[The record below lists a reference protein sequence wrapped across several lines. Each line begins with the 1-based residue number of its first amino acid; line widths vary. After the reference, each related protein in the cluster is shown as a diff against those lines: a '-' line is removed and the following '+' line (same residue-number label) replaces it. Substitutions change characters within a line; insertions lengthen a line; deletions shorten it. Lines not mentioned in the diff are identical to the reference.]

1 MAAQCTEGAEMTGKI
16 GPEYQRLIGRIRAS
30 ITSGEYPLGQAIPST
45 AALAGITGLS
55 VPVVRRAV
63 GQLEADGILE
73 GHPGKG
79 VFVRAMPEEADSER
93 QDIKTLSKQVSALQE
108 QFREL
113 AERMPAAQDGNLVRI
128 AAGLEDLQETVG
140 RIEVNLIDLYGK
152 MGHDYPQGGAQ
163 GTKKAAVRRG
173 QAR

>member
-1 MAAQCTEGAEMTGKI
+1 MAGKI
-16 GPEYQRLIGRIRAS
+16 GPEYQRLIARIRAS
-30 ITSGEYPLGQAIPST
+30 ITSGEYPLGEAIPST
-45 AALAGITGLS
+45 SALAEITGLS

-79 VFVRAMPEEADSER
+79 VFVKAVPEDADRER
-93 QDIKTLSKQVSALQE
+93 QDVASLGKQVSELE
-108 QFREL
+108 DRLREL
-113 AERMPAAQDGNLVRI
+113 AARPTVSQDGELVSI
-128 AAGLEDLQETVG
+128 VADLQETVG

-152 MGHDYPQGGAQ
+152 IGHDYPQGGARS
-163 GTKKAAVRRG
+163 GMKAAGRRG

>member
-1 MAAQCTEGAEMTGKI
+1 MTGKI
-16 GPEYQRLIGRIRAS
+16 GPDYQRLIGQIRS
-30 ITSGEYPLGQAIPST
+30 KITSGEYQLGQAIPST
-45 AALAGITGLS
+45 AALAELTGLS

-79 VFVRAMPEEADSER
+79 VYVKAMPADADSER
-93 QDIKTLSKQVSALQE
+93 QDLKDLGQQVGELQ
-108 QFREL
+108 QHVREL
-113 AERMPAAQDGNLVRI
+113 AERAPGQGGDVRRE
-128 AAGLEDLQETVG
+128 LKDLQETVG

-152 MGHDYPQGGAQ
+152 MGHDYPQGGARKT
-163 GTKKAAVRRG
+163 TKTAVRHG